1 MENKNIEELTEIL
14 KRLNNEGVT
23 EDLKREATEIVSK
36 ISATEL
42 SKAEQNLI
50 DDGMNPQD
58 LRNLCVIHMEVLKDE
73 LNKIKS
79 QLHEGHIID
88 ILMKEHEK
96 LLEILDTLEDTNLK
110 MQKMD
115 KYDPNAEEF
124 KILLNL
130 ADDLLEIDKHND
142 KEEQVLFS
150 ELENRG
156 ITGPTRIMRMEHS
169 DLAIREKQLKNIAE
183 FTAQL
188 DFKTFKETLDEVSK
202 YIVFNLRDH
211 IFKENYIL
219 YPSALESITDKDIW
233 EDIKNR
239 CDKIGYCRFI

>member
-1 MENKNIEELTEIL
+1 MENKNIEELTKIL

-36 ISATEL
+36 ISPTEL

-50 DDGMNPQD
+50 DEGMNPQD

-110 MQKMD
+110 IQKMD
-115 KYDPNAEEF
+115 KYDPDANEF
-124 KILLNL
+124 KILLSL
-130 ADDLLEIDKHND
+130 ADNLLEIEKHND

-150 ELENRG
+150 ELENRD

-169 DLAIREKQLKNIAE
+169 DLEVREKN
-183 FTAQL
+183 
-188 DFKTFKETLDEVSK
+188 
-202 YIVFNLRDH
+202 
-211 IFKENYIL
+211 
-219 YPSALESITDKDIW
+219 
-233 EDIKNR
+233 
-239 CDKIGYCRFI
+239 